1 MQREKQ
7 LLKAQLTQLGVHLE
21 QMRAE
26 VTNATEERSALRAQL
41 RDFVV
46 SIYVV
51 SAYISK
57 CCMCFKFWEAVVS
70 CFAISRVSH

>member
-1 MQREKQ
+1 MQKEKQ

-26 VTNATEERSALRAQL
+26 VANATEERSALRAQL

-46 SIYVV
+46 SMWYLH
-51 SAYISK
+51 ISVY
-57 CCMCFKFWEAVVS
+57 AV
-70 CFAISRVSH
+70 CAENFGKL